1 MTTIRTSMVLFTA
14 TASLVVSLLLTSCSV
29 EKKPELHLYNWADY
43 VDDSVLREFED
54 KFQCRVILDFFDSNE
69 SMYAKIRAGAS
80 GYDVLFPS
88 SYQAAIMQEEGL
100 LMALDLAQI
109 PNAANVDVNY
119 LATGAIDPQMRYSVP
134 YMTGTTGIGY
144 SAAALP
150 ELAPSWSVFLM
161 PEVKNRATLLN
172 DMRET
177 LGAALKYL
185 GYSLNSTNES
195 EIAEAAEVV
204 KQWKSN
210 IAKFE
215 NEQYK
220 PGIASGEF
228 LLVHGYSGDI
238 SQVMEENEAAEITYM
253 LPQEGFGIW
262 CDDMV
267 IPADAPNAELAHAFI
282 NFMLEA
288 DISARNMEF
297 CYYKAPNTAAY
308 ELISAELRED
318 ETVFVPDEL
327 MQKAEVIRPIGEHT
341 QLFTRYWD
349 LVKAAP

>member
-1 MTTIRTSMVLFTA
+1 VLFAAVTGMVA
-14 TASLVVSLLLTSCSV
+14 CLLLTSCGGD
-29 EKKPELHLYNWADY
+29 KKPELHLYNWADY
-43 VDDSVLREFED
+43 VDESVLRDFESRFD
-54 KFQCRVILDFFDSNE
+54 CRVVLDFFDSNE
-69 SMYAKIRAGAS
+69 SMYAKIKAGAS
-80 GYDVLFPS
+80 GYDVIFPS

-100 LMALDLAQI
+100 LQRLDLDRI
-109 PNAANVDVNY
+109 PNAANIDPRY
-119 LATGAIDPQMRYSVP
+119 LATGAIDKAMAYSVP

-150 ELAPSWSVFLM
+150 DLEPSWSVFLL

-177 LGAALKYL
+177 LGAALKFL
-185 GYSLNSTNES
+185 GYSLNTTEES

-253 LPQEGFGIW
+253 LPQEGFGLW

-267 IPADAPNAELAHAFI
+267 IPVDAPNPELAHAFI

-308 ELISAELRED
+308 ALISEELRED
-318 ETVFVPDEL
+318 ETVFVPEEL
-327 MQKAEVIRPIGEHT
+327 MQKAEVIRPLGEHT
-341 QLFTRYWD
+341 LLFTRYWD